1 MRKTTIA
8 FWVCFLAVAL
18 ACDPGHGPE
27 FLPSARGLLFYLFGE
42 PFTFAKFLDIAFH
55 VVWAAFCIALGS
67 YVVIKFVQ
75 SCPTGEEIA
84 QAKHDVALRKYRA
97 VRNKIETDLVEGFR
111 KPGTVTAKY
120 EKQPIFETDG
130 YEQIVHR
137 VAEEEAL
144 SRGIWNDAQSWS
156 RWNGSQYGEY
166 SKTMFKVDV
175 RSRAN
180 SIILE
185 RLTKES
191 DRVVHAAVDFVAE
204 EVKQRKSRK
213 RLD

>member
-1 MRKTTIA
+1 MRKNIIA
-8 FWVCFLAVAL
+8 FCVCCAALAIAYHPSADQEFLASM
-18 ACDPGHGPE
+18 E
-27 FLPSARGLLFYLFGE
+27 GLLFYLFGE
-42 PFTFAKFLDIAFH
+42 PFTFAKFLDIVFH
-55 VVWAAFCIALGS
+55 IVWFVFLTILGG
-67 YVVIKFVQ
+67 YVVAKFIQ

-84 QAKHDVALRKYRA
+84 QAKHDVALRKYQADRY
-97 VRNKIETDLVEGFR
+97 KIETDLVRQFR
-111 KPGTVTAKY
+111 ESGTVTAKY

-166 SKTMFKVDV
+166 SKIMFKVDV
-175 RSRAN
+175 GMRAN

-185 RLTKES
+185 RLTRES
-191 DRVVHAAVDFVAE
+191 DRVAHAAIDFVAE

-213 RLD
+213 RLE